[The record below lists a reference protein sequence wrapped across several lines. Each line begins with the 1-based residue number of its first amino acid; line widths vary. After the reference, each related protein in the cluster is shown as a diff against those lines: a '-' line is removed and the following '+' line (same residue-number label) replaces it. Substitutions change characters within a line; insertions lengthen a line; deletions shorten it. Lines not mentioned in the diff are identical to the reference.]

1 MFTICKQIA
10 FGAYSTSYLVARYK
24 NKIKQSKL
32 PFDANFSSLSLA
44 ESPPSDLQITAYKYW
59 SALACISGAVWAKRG
74 EGSILCEA
82 QKECEAQAE
91 GRRKIKLYFSL
102 SVQIKFLLKSMKHE
116 TNIAEELYVCVL
128 FLLDQYTRFQLH
140 IAYSKSFTLESG
152 FKKLR
157 IRLPDSPD
165 TCGRKPNPAAKKKL
179 RIQKY
184 PDTCGQGV
192 IKLKLCC
199 KRKNLHLNLIP
210 VHKQLWEIWKL
221 GKPLSFIPDF
231 RDIHP

>member
-1 MFTICKQIA
+1 MSQ
-10 FGAYSTSYLVARYK
+10 ARQTRHFARSRK
-24 NKIKQSKL
+24 GVR
-32 PFDANFSSLSLA
+32 
-44 ESPPSDLQITAYKYW
+44 
-59 SALACISGAVWAKRG
+59 SARRG
-74 EGSILCEA
+74 
-82 QKECEAQAE
+82 E

-102 SVQIKFLLKSMKHE
+102 SVQINFLLKSMKHE

-128 FLLDQYTRFQLH
+128 FLLDQYTCFQIH
-140 IAYSKSFTLESG
+140 IAHSKSFTLESG

-157 IRLPDSPD
+157 IRLPDSTD

-179 RIQKY
+179 GIQKY

-210 VHKQLWEIWKL
+210 VHKQLGEI
-221 GKPLSFIPDF
+221 
-231 RDIHP
+231 

>member
-1 MFTICKQIA
+1 MHE
-10 FGAYSTSYLVARYK
+10 AR
-24 NKIKQSKL
+24 
-32 PFDANFSSLSLA
+32 
-44 ESPPSDLQITAYKYW
+44 
-59 SALACISGAVWAKRG
+59 
-74 EGSILCEA
+74 
-82 QKECEAQAE
+82 KECEARDE

-102 SVQIKFLLKSMKHE
+102 SEQINFLLKSMKHE

-128 FLLDQYTRFQLH
+128 FLLDQYTRFQIH

-192 IKLKLCC
+192 IKLKFCC
-199 KRKNLHLNLIP
+199 KRENLHFNLIP
-210 VHKQLWEIWKL
+210 VHKQL
-221 GKPLSFIPDF
+221 
-231 RDIHP
+231 